1 MPIDHVGIQ
10 VAETDLAA
18 TVAFYTAALAPLGYK
33 EMMRFP
39 TASGTTAV
47 GLGSGAHSDFWITG
61 MAEKANTN
69 THVGFRGDRAQVD
82 AFHAAAV
89 KAGGK
94 DNGAPGPRPH
104 YGPAYYGAFVID
116 PAGNNAE
123 VVCHDAPAN

>member
-10 VAETDLAA
+10 VAETDLAT

-69 THVGFRGDRAQVD
+69 THVGFRGGE
-82 AFHAAAV
+82 HASFFLRFFFFFFLRDHIPTC
-89 KAGGK
+89 K
-94 DNGAPGPRPH
+94 
-104 YGPAYYGAFVID
+104 Y
-116 PAGNNAE
+116 
-123 VVCHDAPAN
+123 

>member
-69 THVGFRGDRAQVD
+69 THVGFRGGE
-82 AFHAAAV
+82 HASFFL
-89 KAGGK
+89 
-94 DNGAPGPRPH
+94 R
-104 YGPAYYGAFVID
+104 FFFFFFFFF
-116 PAGNNAE
+116 
-123 VVCHDAPAN
+123 

>member
-69 THVGFRGDRAQVD
+69 THVGFRGGEHASFFLHFSGLDAGSSESCIGRNSDD
-82 AFHAAAV
+82 AFTTISVFHE
-89 KAGGK
+89 
-94 DNGAPGPRPH
+94 D
-104 YGPAYYGAFVID
+104 F
-116 PAGNNAE
+116 
-123 VVCHDAPAN
+123 